1 MSFEAYIIRL
11 TFIQAQV
18 TGSMLIYPQIDPIA
32 FSLGPIKVHWYGIM
46 YLVGFAGAWGL
57 SIVRCKKPYSPITKA
72 QVSDMIFYAALGVIL
87 GGRIG
92 YMLFYDFSNFIH
104 APWIIFKVWEGGM
117 AFHGGLVG
125 VILAISLFCRKYKCN
140 VFDILD
146 FIAPMVPI
154 GLGAG
159 RLGNF
164 INGELWGR
172 VTDSPIG
179 MVFPNGGPLPRY
191 PSQLLEFALEGI
203 ILFLILWFLS
213 RKQHPRLFVSAH
225 FLIWY
230 GLFRFIAEFF
240 RQPDPQMG
248 YMLFNWMTMGQLLST
263 PMIVSGLIILLY
275 VSTQNKKP
283 LLPGN
288 KHATIS

>member
-1 MSFEAYIIRL
+1 MSTFDLLIR
-11 TFIQAQV
+11 Q
-18 TGSMLIYPQIDPIA
+18 MLIYPNIDPVA
-32 FSLGPIKVHWYGIM
+32 LSLGPIKVHWYGIM
-46 YLVGFAGAWGL
+46 YLVGFAGAWFL
-57 SIVRCKKPYSPITKA
+57 STLHCKKPYSPITKA

-104 APWIIFKVWEGGM
+104 APWIIFKVWDGGM
-117 AFHGGLVG
+117 AFHGGLIG

-172 VTDSPIG
+172 VTDSSIG

-191 PSQLLEFALEGI
+191 PSQLLEFALEGVV
-203 ILFLILWFLS
+203 LFLILWFIS
-213 RKQHPRLFVSAH
+213 RKQRPRLFVSAN
-225 FLIWY
+225 FLLWY

-263 PMIVSGLIILLY
+263 PMIVVGLIILLY
-275 VSTQNKKP
+275 ITTQKTQEKEEKIKDN
-283 LLPGN
+283 N
-288 KHATIS
+288 AAIS